1 MKIKEIEGIRDDLHL
16 LLDEYEFLWLSC
28 AKKEGFNS
36 IKIQFLWLNK
46 FYNDKIEDLSNN
58 IKWEDPNINSELI
71 YLDSKEL
78 HNIHTTFYRK
88 IINIEEHIESAFL
101 QVIGGTLAK
110 TYVNDNFLGY
120 TITRSSL
127 NYVILENNIQI
138 FDIKEFL
145 KPGDNKII
153 IENTDFI
160 GGVAPINVYG
170 EVELTTNNSIIITT
184 DKSWVATRELDKNWS
199 NVKSFGRP
207 PKATGGL
214 CYPDFENSIHSK
226 DTTSIAALNLIVSR
240 KSKRQFW
247 LLKLIFYLFYRFDI
261 LE

>member
-1 MKIKEIEGIRDDLHL
+1 
-16 LLDEYEFLWLSC
+16 
-28 AKKEGFNS
+28 
-36 IKIQFLWLNK
+36 
-46 FYNDKIEDLSNN
+46 
-58 IKWEDPNINSELI
+58 
-71 YLDSKEL
+71 
-78 HNIHTTFYRK
+78 FYRK
-88 IINIEEHIESAFL
+88 IINIEGNIENAFL
-101 QVIGGTLAK
+101 QVIGGTFAK
-110 TYVNDNFLGY
+110 IYVNDNYVGH

-138 FDIKEFL
+138 FNIKEFL
-145 KPGDNKII
+145 KPGDNKIT

-170 EVELTTNNSIIITT
+170 EVELSNSNSIQITT
-184 DKSWVATRELDKNWS
+184 DKTWVATRELDKNWS

-226 DTTSIAALNLIVSR
+226 DTTSIAAFNFIVSR
-240 KSKRQFW
+240 KSKKQFW